1 MKTGVLP
8 MSVDQIPS
16 GPRSTISLTIFIA
29 AVVVG
34 FAILHVI
41 GGTILERHSPAP
53 PPTGGTIS
61 AIHGD

>member
-1 MKTGVLP
+1 

-16 GPRSTISLTIFIA
+16 GPRSTISLTIFVALIVA
-29 AVVVG
+29 G

-41 GGTILERHSPAP
+41 GGTIVERHSPGAP
-53 PPTGGTIS
+53 PTDGAIS